1 MKVGDLVK
9 HSGKN
14 DVVWYGIITK
24 KSVFRTLPSGIR
36 LLDTEYRFQV
46 TWTFG
51 VQGWFYSDDLEV
63 VS

>member
-1 MKVGDLVK
+1 MQVGDLVK

-14 DVVWYGIITK
+14 DVVWYGVITK
-24 KSVFRTLPSGIR
+24 NSVFRNLALREKRRTM
-36 LLDTEYRFQV
+36 FQV

-63 VS
+63 VCK